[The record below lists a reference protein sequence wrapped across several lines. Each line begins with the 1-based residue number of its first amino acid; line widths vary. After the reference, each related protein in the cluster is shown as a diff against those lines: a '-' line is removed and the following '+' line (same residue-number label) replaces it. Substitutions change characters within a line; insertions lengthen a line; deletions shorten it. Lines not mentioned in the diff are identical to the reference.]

1 MEKIEK
7 SIVEPQKIIV
17 DPKKNFDNFIKYKIY
32 MVIEHVKQNG
42 TSRISPPKIFFG
54 KFVRQYADI
63 AEFSDLETNHLR
75 GFFAYGPNKF
85 YTTDIDIN
93 DIIKPNRGR
102 GRRSHIRRSKKHKKT
117 HKKRKL

>member
-17 DPKKNFDNFIKYKIY
+17 DPEKNLDNFIKDEIY
-32 MVIEHVKQNG
+32 MVIEHVKITG

-54 KFVRQYADI
+54 KFYRQYDNLVQ
-63 AEFSDLETNHLR
+63 FSDLETNRLR
-75 GFFAYGPNKF
+75 DFFAYEPNEF
-85 YTTDIDIN
+85 YKTNIN

-102 GRRSHIRRSKKHKKT
+102 GRRSHIRRSKKHKRT